1 MSHAFTLNQRQHAA
15 FTIIATA
22 LLRTFLRQEQ
32 SDIELATGAI
42 SDHSRHDFEA
52 KLRDEQL
59 LMFLGGAGGTGKS
72 RIIDA
77 VSTFCTSW
85 HRETSLTKTA
95 LTGKAAT
102 LIGARTLASFLMRIK
117 HAIQDKSFATL
128 DMLVIDEVSMMSKPE
143 WLKRD
148 KLLRRYKQVPN
159 VPFGGVHIVL
169 VGDFLQMPPVG
180 ADAVFV
186 DPTTKTRQSTADIEG
201 FELWRRF
208 TTVVILDE
216 SVRFRND
223 PEWGRECAN
232 ARVGEWTQEF
242 VDILNSR
249 VI

>member
-1 MSHAFTLNQRQHAA
+1 M
-15 FTIIATA
+15 
-22 LLRTFLRQEQ
+22 
-32 SDIELATGAI
+32 
-42 SDHSRHDFEA
+42 
-52 KLRDEQL
+52 
-59 LMFLGGAGGTGKS
+59 
-72 RIIDA
+72 
-77 VSTFCTSW
+77 SW

-143 WLKRD
+143 WLKLD

-180 ADAVFV
+180 ADAIFV
-186 DPTTKTRQSTADIEG
+186 DPTTKTRPSTADIEG

-208 TTVVILDE
+208 ATVVILDE

-223 PEWGRECAN
+223 PEWGRGCAN

-242 VDILNSR
+242 VDILNNR
-249 VI
+249 VIQPSDAEVEADLTLKAGVLVTPENTKRLAIKNAFVSQTATRMPPQAFPIRVVANFNGVLNKLSRSDVAYVLS